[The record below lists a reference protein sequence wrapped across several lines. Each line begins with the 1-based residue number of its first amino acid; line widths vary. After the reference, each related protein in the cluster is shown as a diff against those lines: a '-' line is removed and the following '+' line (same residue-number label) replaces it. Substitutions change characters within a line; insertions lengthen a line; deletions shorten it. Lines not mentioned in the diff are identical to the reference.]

1 MWPDRLLMLLEVLI
15 LLYMLKLDRA
25 NHQSIQQFLRSRTEW
40 YSRRAQLKKPP
51 EINQEALEN
60 ETIVV
65 LTEDEE

>member
-1 MWPDRLLMLLEVLI
+1 MWPDRLLMLLEIAI
-15 LLYMLKLDRA
+15 LLWMLKTDSA
-25 NHQSIQQFLRSRTEW
+25 NHNAIQTFLKSRTDW
-40 YSRRAQLKKPP
+40 YARRAQLKKPP

>member
-1 MWPDRLLMLLEVLI
+1 MWPDRLLMLLEIAILI
-15 LLYMLKLDRA
+15 YMVQLDRT
-25 NHQSIQQFLRSRTEW
+25 NHRSIQTFLRSRTEW

-51 EINQEALEN
+51 EVNQEALEN